1 MYNKATGH
9 LSGLTY
15 WAKLTERRFRFRA
28 VHVVVSMVLPPSMTL
43 YVVVTV
49 PLMVSKA
56 LMAWVLLLAVFE

>member
-15 WAKLTERRFRFRA
+15 WAKLTDRRFRFRA
-28 VHVVVSMVLPPSMTL
+28 VHIVVSMVLPPSMTL

-49 PLMVSKA
+49 PLMVSEA
-56 LMAWVLLLAVFE
+56 LIVWVLMPAVFE